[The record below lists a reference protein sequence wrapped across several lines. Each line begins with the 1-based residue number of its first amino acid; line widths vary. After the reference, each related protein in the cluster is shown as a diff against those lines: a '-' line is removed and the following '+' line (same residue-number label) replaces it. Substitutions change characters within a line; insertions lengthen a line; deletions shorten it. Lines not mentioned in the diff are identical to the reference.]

1 MPTTSSGST
10 NAAGSAHTTDTH
22 GTTWAIA
29 AATWRIGAHCARCH
43 RAMLFDEM
51 REVAGAEDAA
61 ALLLAAIL
69 ELGLVRF
76 VHHIHQLCTAIIAFV
91 VCKEINKNLE
101 ITPSNLCF
109 SPSFTFHSDLCCA
122 LKAIDD
128 DVTAIAA
135 QLPSGRQ
142 GAVQDQHARLALN
155 ATGDAQGVERVRAGG
170 MRAGIAAAE
179 FRHIPEWRMVIA
191 IRTKRERATLDA
203 RREGQQPEVIQRAL
217 ELSIYLNI
225 TIGQSIIL
233 VAVRAI
239 QTGRFRLEEV
249 GAIS

>member
-1 MPTTSSGST
+1 MQPLFSSLPSLNLDLSDLYTTFTSCAPQSLHLL
-10 NAAGSAHTTDTH
+10 SAS
-22 GTTWAIA
+22 
-29 AATWRIGAHCARCH
+29 
-43 RAMLFDEM
+43 
-51 REVAGAEDAA
+51 
-61 ALLLAAIL
+61 
-69 ELGLVRF
+69 
-76 VHHIHQLCTAIIAFV
+76 
-91 VCKEINKNLE
+91 KEISIWKL
-101 ITPSNLCF
+101 PSQISVSL
-109 SPSFTFHSDLCCA
+109 SSLTFHSDLCCA

-155 ATGDAQGVERVRAGG
+155 AAGYAQRVERVRAGG

-191 IRTKRERATLDA
+191 IRTERERATLDA
-203 RREGQQPEVIQRAL
+203 RREGQQSEVIQRAL
-217 ELSIYLNI
+217 ELAIYLNI

-249 GAIS
+249 GVIS